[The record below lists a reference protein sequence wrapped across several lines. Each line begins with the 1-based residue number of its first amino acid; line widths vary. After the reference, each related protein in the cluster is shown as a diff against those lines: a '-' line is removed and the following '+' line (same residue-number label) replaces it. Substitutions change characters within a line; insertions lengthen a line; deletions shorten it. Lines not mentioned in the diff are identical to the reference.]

1 MLTILPDDIHP
12 DPWDLY
18 DQRYAGLDVF
28 VFPPDDDDEKLPP
41 PGSVA
46 WRISEP
52 DAYDAEE
59 GAFAGTLQVF
69 LDQVATEEVRAL
81 VIGCWEQAY
90 DTDSSVIVKVLSE
103 NAHRFPALRA
113 IFLGAIQSEEAEI
126 SWIQQSDVTPLL
138 TAFPRLE
145 RLEVRGGTGLALSP
159 VRHESLRVLRLE
171 TGGLPAEVVRAVAA
185 SDLPA
190 LEHLDLW
197 LGIDNYGGDYTVA
210 DLEPILAGDRLP
222 ALRHLGLQDSDHQDE
237 IAAAVAAA
245 PIVARL
251 EVLSLA
257 MGTLRRRGRRGAAQ
271 RPAAQPPEGPRPAP
285 QLRHRAAGPAAA
297 RVRGRRRARPLERKE
312 RDDWI
317 YVSVAE

>member
-1 MLTILPDDIHP
+1 MLTILPENIRP
-12 DPWDLY
+12 NPWDLY
-18 DQRYAGLDVF
+18 DERYAGLDVF

-41 PGSVA
+41 AGTVA
-46 WRISEP
+46 WRIAEP
-52 DAYDAEE
+52 EAYDAED

-69 LDQVATEEVRAL
+69 LDQVAVEEVQAL

-90 DTDSSVIVKVLSE
+90 DTDSSVIVKMLSE
-103 NAHRFPALRA
+103 NASRFPALRA

-126 SWIQQSDVTPLL
+126 SWIQQSDVTALL
-138 TAFPRLE
+138 TAFPKLE
-145 RLEVRGGTGLALSP
+145 RLEVRGGTGLGLSA
-159 VRHESLRVLRLE
+159 VRHEALRVLRFE
-171 TGGLPAEVVRAVAA
+171 TGGLPAEVVRAVAG

-197 LGIDNYGGDYTVA
+197 LGIDSYGGDSTID
-210 DLEPILAGDRLP
+210 DLAPILAGDHLP
-222 ALRHLGLQDSDHQDE
+222 ALKHLGLQDSDNQDQ

-251 EVLSLA
+251 DVLSLA
-257 MGTLRRRGRRGAAQ
+257 MGTLGDEGAEALLSG
-271 RPAAQPPEGPRPAP
+271 QPLSHLKVLDLHHNYVTDPLAER
-285 QLRHRAAGPAAA
+285 LRTAVGDAE
-297 RVRGRRRARPLERKE
+297 LDLSERKK

>member
-1 MLTILPDDIHP
+1 MLTILPENIHP

-18 DQRYAGLDVF
+18 DETYAGLDVA
-28 VFPPDDDDEKLPP
+28 VFPPDDDDEELPAA
-41 PGSVA
+41 GAVA
-46 WRISEP
+46 WRIAEP

-90 DTDSSVIVKVLSE
+90 DTDSSAIVNLLAE
-103 NAHRFPALRA
+103 NAKRFPALRA

-126 SWIQQSDVTPLL
+126 SWIQQSDVTALL
-138 TAFPRLE
+138 TAFPQLE

-159 VRHESLRVLRLE
+159 VRHENLRVLRFE

-197 LGIDNYGGDYTVA
+197 LGIDNYGGDSTVA
-210 DLEPILAGDRLP
+210 DLAPILAGDRLP
-222 ALRHLGLQDSDHQDE
+222 ALKHLGLQDSDHQDE

-251 EVLSLA
+251 DVLSLA
-257 MGTLRRRGRRGAAQ
+257 MGTLGDEGAEALLSG
-271 RPAAQPPEGPRPAP
+271 QPLSHLKVLD
-285 QLRHRAAGPAAA
+285 LRHNYVTDPLAERL
-297 RVRGRRRARPLERKE
+297 RVFVGDAELDLAERKE